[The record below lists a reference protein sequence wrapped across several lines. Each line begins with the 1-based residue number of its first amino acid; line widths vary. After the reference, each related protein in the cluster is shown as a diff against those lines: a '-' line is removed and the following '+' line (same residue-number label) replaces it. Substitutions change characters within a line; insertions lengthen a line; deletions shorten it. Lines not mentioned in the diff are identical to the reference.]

1 MGASELSNDL
11 SFESPT
17 GSQTD
22 KITEMKIK
30 QNVQGTGAGK
40 WPNVF
45 YRSFDAMGLGGGGSH
60 K

>member
-1 MGASELSNDL
+1 MEALELCSDL
-11 SFESPT
+11 SPESPT
-17 GSQTD
+17 GSQTN
-22 KITEMKIK
+22 KITEMEIK

-45 YRSFDAMGLGGGGSH
+45 YQSFDAMGLGGGGSH